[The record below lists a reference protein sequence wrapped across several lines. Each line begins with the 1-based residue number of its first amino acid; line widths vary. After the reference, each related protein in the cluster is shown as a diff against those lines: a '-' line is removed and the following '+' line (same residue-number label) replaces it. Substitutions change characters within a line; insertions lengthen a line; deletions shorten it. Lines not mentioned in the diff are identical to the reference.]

1 MVAPPVHQTKA
12 NMTQGIGGSDQATEL
27 AAFSDRTTDLTPI
40 PKAALLERIQRA
52 QALLRESGQTAMI
65 LYPGS
70 SLVYFTGLHWYASER
85 LVVAILPA
93 NGELS
98 YLAPAFERDTLGS
111 YLVVEGALDVWEEHE
126 SPYEL
131 AGKVIGPGKVAL
143 DASAPFFVVDGLAK
157 ANPENE
163 FQNAA
168 PLTQSLRS
176 RKSAAELALMQRAK
190 DITLEVHRSV
200 ASILRAG
207 ISTTEVEAFID
218 AAHRASGAPKG
229 SSFCIVLFGPDSAFP
244 HGVKT
249 PKTLDPGDVVLIDTG
264 CILHGYQSDITRT
277 YVFGDPTDEQRRVWN
292 AEKAAQAAAFDAAQ
306 VGTPCGDVDLA
317 ARRSLEADGF
327 GPGYTLPGLPHRTGH
342 GIGLDIHE
350 GPYLVS
356 SDRTPLDPG
365 MCFSNEPML
374 CVPGAFGIR
383 LEDHFYIT
391 ADGPRWFTQPSPS
404 IDSPF

>member
-1 MVAPPVHQTKA
+1 
-12 NMTQGIGGSDQATEL
+12 MTQGIGGSDQASAL

-40 PKAALLERIQRA
+40 SKDTLLARIARA
-52 QALLRESGQTAMI
+52 QELLREAGQAAMV

-70 SLVYFTGLHWYASER
+70 SMVYFTGLQWYASER
-85 LVVAILPA
+85 LVAAILPA
-93 NGELS
+93 HGELS
-98 YLAPAFERDTLGS
+98 YIAPAFERDTLNS
-111 YLVVEGALDVWEEHE
+111 FLVVEGALDVWEEHE
-126 SPYEL
+126 CPYEL
-131 AGKVIGPGKVAL
+131 VGKVTGGSKVAL

-157 ANPENE
+157 ANPSISFEN
-163 FQNAA
+163 AM
-168 PLTQSLRS
+168 PLTQGMRS
-176 RKSAAELALMQRAK
+176 IKSAEELALMQRAK
-190 DITLEVHRSV
+190 DITLEVHKSV
-200 ASILRAG
+200 ASILRPG
-207 ISTTEVEAFID
+207 ITTTEVEAFID

-229 SSFCIVLFGPDSAFP
+229 SSFVIVLFGPDSAFP

-249 PKTLDPGDVVLIDTG
+249 PKALEPGDVVLIDTG
-264 CILHGYQSDITRT
+264 CFVHSYQSDITRT
-277 YVFGDPTDEQRRVWN
+277 YIFGDPTDEQRRVWN
-292 AEKAAQAAAFDAAQ
+292 AEKAAQAAAFEAAQ

-327 GPGYTLPGLPHRTGH
+327 GPGYALPGLPHRTGH

-356 SDRTPLDPG
+356 SDRTPLQPG

-383 LEDHFYIT
+383 LEDHFYMT